1 VAAALRATQPLVP
14 ILHRRRGAVSL
25 GHFGRIGLDLVAA
38 IPAPHDEPHLRRG
51 GAAERIRNVR
61 VALGGLD
68 VPATVGEPRCDDL
81 LVEASADS

>member
-1 VAAALRATQPLVP
+1 M
-14 ILHRRRGAVSL
+14 
-25 GHFGRIGLDLVAA
+25 
-38 IPAPHDEPHLRRG
+38 IPARRVKRRAGETFASRNVRKERLVEKVG
-51 GAAERIRNVR
+51 GADEDIRNVR